1 MNDVESLLLLAVP
14 FAKFC
19 RRSVLFFLKKEFI
32 MRKLK
37 AVDNSDLNIANK
49 EFFLNMLENSR
60 NVLFSK
66 KLKKEWRR
74 EFKAILSDVCEE
86 MDSPR
91 CA

>member
-1 MNDVESLLLLAVP
+1 LPNFVADLCYFWE
-14 FAKFC
+14 KE
-19 RRSVLFFLKKEFI
+19 LKKEFM

-37 AVDNSDLNIANK
+37 AVDNTDLDIANK
-49 EFFLNMLENSR
+49 EFFLSMLENSR

-74 EFKAILSDVCEE
+74 EFKAILSDVCRE

-91 CA
+91 CS